1 MGADH
6 AELIRSVE
14 RRCWAGIVGANLTSA
29 LTIFPAVIFLWP
41 IYFGGEPIG
50 RSLVRA
56 CLAGMP
62 YLAFGTATARRL
74 IVRPLLQR
82 ATRWLV
88 EGTEPTPH
96 ELQLLAT
103 QPRRQANAILW
114 YWVLFP
120 VWALP
125 YATIVVDIAFRPAVT
140 VKFLVGIAYLAF
152 IAWTLSYLF
161 IERSIRPLLQL
172 SMAGA
177 PDGQPRTMG
186 VFRRLLVAWA
196 ASAGF
201 PFLVVMV
208 NYFGFSDAER
218 SAAVPWLFFI
228 SISAV
233 IAGVVA
239 TVVASRAITDPLE
252 KVRSG
257 MRAVE
262 RGELDVEVPVDEA
275 SEIGV
280 LQMGFNRMA
289 HGLRERERMREIF
302 GHHVGTD
309 VATRAIETEF
319 RLGGELVDATAMF
332 VDMIASSKLAQERPP
347 DEVVAVLNAYFET
360 VVRCVGAEEGYV
372 LKFEGDGALCV
383 FGAPAEQPDHAE
395 RALRAARALRKELR
409 SLSEG
414 IDAAIGLSSGQVVH
428 GNVGAANRYEYTV
441 IGDPV
446 NEASRLTDE
455 AKYRHTRVLASETT
469 LQRATSEA
477 ANWGHSGTISLRGRA
492 RPTVAFEPGLQ

>member
-1 MGADH
+1 MGTEAQ
-6 AELIRSVE
+6 ELVRRVE
-14 RRCWAGIVGANLTSA
+14 LRCWAGITGANLASA
-29 LTIFPAVIFLWP
+29 LALFPAVIFLWP
-41 IYFGGEPIG
+41 IFFGDGPIG
-50 RSLVRA
+50 HSLMLA
-56 CLAGMP
+56 CAAGLP
-62 YLAFGTATARRL
+62 YLAFGTLTGRHL
-74 IVRPLLQR
+74 IVRPLLR
-82 ATRWLV
+82 RGTRWFV
-88 EGTEPTPH
+88 DGNEPTP
-96 ELQLLAT
+96 EEMQLLAT

-114 YWVLFP
+114 YWIAFP
-120 VWALP
+120 FWALP
-125 YATIVVDIAFRPAVT
+125 YAVWVVDVPFRALTT
-140 VKFLVGIAYLAF
+140 VKFLVGLAYLAF
-152 IAWTLSYLF
+152 IAWTLSYMF
-161 IERSIRPLLQL
+161 VERSIRPLLRL
-172 SMAGA
+172 SLAGQ

-186 VFRRLLVAWA
+186 VYRRLLVAWA

-201 PFLVVMV
+201 PFIVVMV
-208 NYFGFSDAER
+208 TYFAFTGAEQTR
-218 SAAVPWLFFI
+218 AVPWLYFI
-228 SISAV
+228 SVAALF
-233 IAGVVA
+233 AGVVA
-239 TVVASRAITDPLE
+239 TIIASRAITDPLE

-257 MRAVE
+257 MAAVE
-262 RGELDVEVPVDEA
+262 RGEFDVDVQVDEA

-302 GHHVGTD
+302 GHHVGPD
-309 VATRAIETEF
+309 VATRAIESEF

-360 VVRCVGAEEGYV
+360 VVRCVGAEAGYV

-383 FGAPAEQPDHAE
+383 FGAPTEQSDHAE

-409 SLSEG
+409 GLSEN
-414 IDAAIGLSSGQVVH
+414 IDAAIGISSGQVVH

-469 LQRATSEA
+469 LQRAASEA

-492 RPTVAFEPGLQ
+492 RPTVAFEPGLI